1 MDKNE
6 TKEAQEQELEA
17 IEAIFAVF
25 CRSPNSSTRSLFIGF
40 HH

>member
-25 CRSPNSSTRSLFIGF
+25 VPHSSTRSLFIGF